1 MNMNLGVYVISDRQ
15 LCGAR
20 GIVATM
26 GAAAAGGAGIIQYRD
41 KTADAAD
48 QLREIERLCEAI
60 AGRCPLVVNDRLD
73 VALEGILRGLPIAG
87 VHLGQADTSVV
98 AAREELGPDALIG
111 LSANTADQLRVIEA
125 LPDGTL
131 NYLGVGV
138 IRETNTKLDHP
149 PALGFD
155 GFASFARRT
164 PLPCVTIGGIG
175 IRDIARI
182 REAGGAGAAV
192 VSAVCTAPDP
202 EAMTRAMRREWDSL

>member
-60 AGRCPLVVNDRLD
+60 AGRCP
-73 VALEGILRGLPIAG
+73 LEGILRGLPIAG

-164 PLPCVTIGGIG
+164 PLPCVAIGGIG